1 MDLKDQR
8 FGIEIELTG
17 VSREQAA
24 KVAAEY
30 FGTRAIYIGTFYDT
44 KTYASSTPVSH
55 VGLYV
60 GNNQMLHCGDVRP
73 DRTEVEVDERRA
85 A

>member
-44 KTYASSTPVSH
+44 YAAKDQKDA
-55 VGLYV
+55 
-60 GNNQMLHCGDVRP
+60 NGDL
-73 DRTEVEVDERRA
+73 
-85 A
+85 